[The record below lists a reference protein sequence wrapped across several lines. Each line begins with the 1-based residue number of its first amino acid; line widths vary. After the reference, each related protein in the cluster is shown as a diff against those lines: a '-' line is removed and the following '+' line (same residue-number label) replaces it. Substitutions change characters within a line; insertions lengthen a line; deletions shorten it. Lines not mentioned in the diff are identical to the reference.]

1 MISPSMNSMTS
12 VEKKNHSRT
21 PWDCTYWDMGLL
33 LGQNSIQGVVKPS
46 MTHHKQQSNSG
57 GYAWTRHKIL
67 AQINVPYWIST
78 QAKIRKA
85 SESLLFKRHRKQSK
99 VFQCGVGTCQ
109 QLILPHYHQV
119 IHSENSLFFIKTKDF
134 VRVDSRQSNSQGSQH
149 EQQRTPIFCFP
160 KQARLLIP
168 KSLQI
173 SWREIK
179 RLYHSLWQITTE
191 EQVAQLLYFMLALV
205 IFIAAI

>member
-99 VFQCGVGTCQ
+99 VFQCGVAPASSSSFPITTKSSTVR
-109 QLILPHYHQV
+109 ILC
-119 IHSENSLFFIKTKDF
+119 SSSK
-134 VRVDSRQSNSQGSQH
+134 
-149 EQQRTPIFCFP
+149 QRT
-160 KQARLLIP
+160 LLG
-168 KSLQI
+168 
-173 SWREIK
+173 
-179 RLYHSLWQITTE
+179 
-191 EQVAQLLYFMLALV
+191 
-205 IFIAAI
+205 